1 MRQSNQRSPVGIGT
15 ITILTVLLILCLSI
29 FSALTLSTANGDLA
43 LSERNAQT
51 VSAWYEAD
59 AEAARLYAD
68 FAAGSA
74 PELEEQIA
82 MSDTHYLYLHLL
94 RGGTGD
100 VQILAWQM
108 TATEDTQEPGDQF
121 LPVYTED
128 S

>member
-1 MRQSNQRSPVGIGT
+1 MMQSGQSSPVGIGA
-15 ITILTVLLILCLSI
+15 ISILTVLLILSLSI
-29 FSALTLSTANGDLA
+29 FSTLTLSTANGDLA
-43 LSERNAQT
+43 LSEQNAQT
-51 VSAWYEAD
+51 VSDWYAAD

-82 MSDTHYLYLHLL
+82 MSETHYLYLHLL
-94 RGGTGD
+94 RTETGD

-108 TATEDTQEPGDQF
+108 TATVDTQDPGDQF
-121 LPVYTED
+121 LPVYTGE